1 MIQKI
6 WIKNVRNLTELTID
20 LSTKKH
26 CFIVGNNNQG
36 KTSILEAIHLGV
48 ETKSPIQDDIEKVI
62 QDNQKECFI
71 GLDIGDLDNESTKER
86 RYIRLQRNG
95 KKEFVKNSKKS
106 TKKQFQSYFT
116 EYISADALHI
126 FQKDPDYR
134 RKILDKFCAILNP
147 EYEVFLKRYEK
158 LLRQKNKYLKQEC
171 CDNQFI
177 RTLNMQLADLG
188 AFIVLERHNALFLLE
203 ETINKTKHDI
213 NLPFD
218 KIAINYIQKRLED
231 CPKELYKETFF
242 ETLTN
247 DVEKEKILKYSL
259 SGPHRDDFCFKVN
272 DKDIFDYYSRG
283 INRSFAILFRIAQI
297 ECCREKK
304 MFACIL
310 LDDAFAEVDREN
322 TEKIVN
328 FIKPRYQLFYATT
341 QKDSV
346 FYDVT
351 KNAMQQMIEI
361 KQGVI
366 TCG

>member
-6 WIKNVRNLTELTID
+6 WIKNVRNLKELTID

-71 GLDIGDLDNESTKER
+71 GLDIGDLDNDSTKER

-106 TKKQFQSYFT
+106 TKKQFQSYFS

-158 LLRQKNKYLKQEC
+158 LLRQKNKYLKALAEKRL
-171 CDNQFI
+171 NAAINTWI
-177 RTLNMQLADLG
+177 RTPFTSIGGYLIFRVVYVKRANLTYVEILAGLY
-188 AFIVLERHNALFLLE
+188 FINVAPAAWE
-203 ETINKTKHDI
+203 EMKKH
-213 NLPFD
+213 
-218 KIAINYIQKRLED
+218 QW
-231 CPKELYKETFF
+231 
-242 ETLTN
+242 
-247 DVEKEKILKYSL
+247 
-259 SGPHRDDFCFKVN
+259 
-272 DKDIFDYYSRG
+272 
-283 INRSFAILFRIAQI
+283 
-297 ECCREKK
+297 
-304 MFACIL
+304 
-310 LDDAFAEVDREN
+310 
-322 TEKIVN
+322 
-328 FIKPRYQLFYATT
+328 
-341 QKDSV
+341 
-346 FYDVT
+346 
-351 KNAMQQMIEI
+351 
-361 KQGVI
+361 
-366 TCG
+366 